1 MQPTTAVVVCG
12 GRATRLDGRDK
23 PLTELA
29 GRPLIGH
36 VIDRL
41 APQVAAIV
49 LACSAQKAA
58 AYRQFRWPVAT
69 DARPG
74 QGPLAG
80 FAAALPTVET
90 PWVLL
95 APADTPFLPI
105 DLVAR
110 LASVCHDDGAAVAS
124 AGGKRQNLAMLL
136 ASCRAAAL
144 AAFFRAGGRAVKRWL
159 DAEEVRTV
167 EFPAE
172 AFRNVNTEADLSA
185 ARRQLA
191 KRPVAR

>member
-12 GRATRLDGRDK
+12 GRATRFDGRDK
-23 PLTELA
+23 PLTDLA

-49 LACSAQKAA
+49 LACPAQRAA
-58 AYRQFRWPVAT
+58 AYRGFGWPLVT

-95 APADTPFLPI
+95 APADTPFLPT

-110 LASVCHDDGAAVAS
+110 LAGVCRDEGAAVAS
-124 AGGKRQNLAMLL
+124 AGGRRQNLAMLL
-136 ASCRAAAL
+136 ANCRAAAL

-172 AFRNVNTEADLSA
+172 AFRNVNTEADLRA